1 MAAFLVVSL
10 NTKEFVSNIYSM
22 YDLVSSILFT
32 LQLELRI
39 FAEKEVYRMPIKI
52 NVHQNTNTCSFIV
65 SLRKLKSLR

>member
-10 NTKEFVSNIYSM
+10 NIKEFVSNIYSM

-39 FAEKEVYRMPIKI
+39 FAKKELQEVYRMPI
-52 NVHQNTNTCSFIV
+52 
-65 SLRKLKSLR
+65 